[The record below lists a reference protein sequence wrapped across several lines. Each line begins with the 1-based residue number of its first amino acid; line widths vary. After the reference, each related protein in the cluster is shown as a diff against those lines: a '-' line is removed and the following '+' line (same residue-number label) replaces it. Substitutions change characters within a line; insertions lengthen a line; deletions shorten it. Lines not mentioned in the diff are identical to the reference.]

1 MVENR
6 LKLVVMI
13 VSDVDADRLVKR
25 LVERGYPATKL
36 GGTGGFLRRGTTTIL
51 SGIEAPEVE
60 PLIAIVR
67 AECHARS
74 EYVPVQTLPFF
85 GEGAAFTEPVEV
97 RVGGAILFVLDVE
110 RFEKT

>member
-1 MVENR
+1 LADNR

-36 GGTGGFLRRGTTTIL
+36 GGTGGFLHRGNVTIL
-51 SGIEAPEVE
+51 SGVEAAEVE
-60 PLIAIVR
+60 PLIGIVR

-74 EYVPVQTLPFF
+74 EYVPVHTLPFL
-85 GEGAAFTEPVEV
+85 GEGATFTDPVEV
-97 RVGGAILFVLDVE
+97 RVSGAILFVLDVE